1 MVTFMQSS
9 FSVSQFNLAR
19 AIGNPPDLAL
29 RNRPRATAIAVSSN
43 PVLHAAGE
51 HMPSLREFMRRWQ
64 GLAEITAGY
73 ALVAGIFLL
82 ARFVLA

>member
-1 MVTFMQSS
+1 
-9 FSVSQFNLAR
+9 
-19 AIGNPPDLAL
+19 
-29 RNRPRATAIAVSSN
+29 
-43 PVLHAAGE
+43 
-51 HMPSLREFMRRWQ
+51 MPSLHELMRRWQ